1 VVSGSWRDSPV
12 LGFLPVRA
20 ARVLVLKVP
29 KLARLTVNHN
39 NAHKHA
45 DTVRQASS
53 ICHVSKYMSWV
64 WKPIQ
69 YSRQAITR

>member
-1 VVSGSWRDSPV
+1 MSLSLSVLDGAKDTTVVSGSWRDSPV

-53 ICHVSKYMSWV
+53 IDRKSVV
-64 WKPIQ
+64 
-69 YSRQAITR
+69 